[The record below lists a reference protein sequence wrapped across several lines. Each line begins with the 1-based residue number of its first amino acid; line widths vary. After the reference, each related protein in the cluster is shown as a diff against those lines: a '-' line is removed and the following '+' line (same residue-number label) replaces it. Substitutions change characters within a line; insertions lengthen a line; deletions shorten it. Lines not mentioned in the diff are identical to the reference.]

1 MSQSNKKKSRRR
13 RQVMIARACVA
24 VGMVTLM
31 VFLIVILVSLLKK
44 ETDHPGGAVDIEQTD
59 VSEPES
65 TVPSSDPEQ
74 IPSTEESESSE
85 PEASTSE
92 DTPTT
97 SESGVSDI
105 QQSTVEKVNGKW
117 NLEELDNTPRNFGY
131 SDANRAENMVPKDW
145 AFYEKRWGQYAVDWI
160 QDTSSNT
167 IYLTM
172 DVGFANDYTE
182 GILDTLK
189 EKNVKA
195 VFFITK
201 MFFDSSPDTIQRM
214 INEGHIIGNHTCNHP
229 DMPSLDTDKA
239 EAEMMDLW
247 NAMNEKFGY
256 QMKLF
261 RFPEGCFSDRTLA
274 LVENCGMKSV
284 FWSYAY
290 NDYSTKQPEVQ
301 PSYEKAVKYLHPGA
315 IYLLHA
321 SSSTNAA
328 FLGDWIDTAREKG
341 YEFGVYPV
349 E

>member
-65 TVPSSDPEQ
+65 TVPSTDPEQ

-145 AFYEKRWGQYAVDWI
+145 AFYERRWGQYAVDWI

-239 EAEMMDLW
+239 EAEIMDLW

-301 PSYEKAVKYLHPGA
+301 PTAPVA
-315 IYLLHA
+315 IPA
-321 SSSTNAA
+321 STRPVLAAATPPRWPLSSWS
-328 FLGDWIDTAREKG
+328 D
-341 YEFGVYPV
+341 
-349 E
+349 